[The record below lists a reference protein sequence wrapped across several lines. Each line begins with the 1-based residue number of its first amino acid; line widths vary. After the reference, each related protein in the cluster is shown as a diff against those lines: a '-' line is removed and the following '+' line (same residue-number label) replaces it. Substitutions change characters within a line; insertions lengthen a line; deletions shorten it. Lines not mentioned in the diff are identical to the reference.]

1 MFITD
6 FLCWD
11 GIMYFIATF
20 NNGCWAIGI
29 IFCPFEL
36 IFLGFGI
43 FVRAM
48 TTIQSFKWRD
58 TEYDDVE
65 FSDTDEEDNGKEK
78 KLVEE
83 KEDGTEDKAEVLE
96 VEIEEGKKSEQ
107 NAT

>member
-11 GIMYFIATF
+11 GIMYFINTF
-20 NNGCWAIGI
+20 SNNCWAVGI

-48 TTIQSFKWRD
+48 TTIQSFKWRE
-58 TEYDDVE
+58 TEYDDME
-65 FSDTDEEDNGKEK
+65 FSETDEEDNGSKEK

-83 KEDGTEDKAEVLE
+83 ENGSEDKAEVELKE
-96 VEIEEGKKSEQ
+96 DKKSEQ
-107 NAT
+107 NADAT